1 VGHTSPVTSRRFAF
15 IAAAVG
21 ALVLA
26 GAAAFAA
33 CGSGPSDRSQRR
45 ATGTTETT
53 APTTLTTVA
62 PQTIPVPPLP
72 PAGPTTAPPPAITV
86 PRGTVGTAPSTVTA
100 APATVT
106 TAPASS
112 TPPTATAAPV
122 TTGTSPSTSTTKP
135 TRVTRKTV
143 VYTPP
148 GGPARRGDL
157 VLPRQHTDTILV
169 LVHGEGT
176 RRQMQGWADFYA
188 RRGYASFAIDY
199 LVAKPNTPSPVY
211 PKPENDVKLAVQY
224 LRGRA
229 AGLAVDPDRIVVQG
243 FGTGAAL
250 GAQAEVTPDDTFFGS
265 PTTRY
270 LGVSDAPAA
279 FIGFSGRYDGHRP
292 DQTKYYGGPP
302 NSPDPKVQ
310 ERYAKADSITQASG
324 SAGPSL
330 LVDGDGDNQE
340 FVASASAFRDALQN
354 AGKDVTLTIVP
365 GAGPAFDRDSSGAL
379 TPAGQQAAQQVLEW
393 LQARFPPA

>member
-1 VGHTSPVTSRRFAF
+1 
-15 IAAAVG
+15 
-21 ALVLA
+21 
-26 GAAAFAA
+26 
-33 CGSGPSDRSQRR
+33 
-45 ATGTTETT
+45 
-53 APTTLTTVA
+53 
-62 PQTIPVPPLP
+62 
-72 PAGPTTAPPPAITV
+72 
-86 PRGTVGTAPSTVTA
+86 
-100 APATVT
+100 
-106 TAPASS
+106 
-112 TPPTATAAPV
+112 
-122 TTGTSPSTSTTKP
+122 
-135 TRVTRKTV
+135 VTRKTV
-143 VYTPP
+143 VYSPP

-176 RRQMQGWADFYA
+176 RKQMQGWADVYA
-188 RRGYASFAIDY
+188 QRGYASFAIDY

-229 AGLAVDPDRIVVQG
+229 GGLAVDPDRIVVQG

-292 DQTKYYGGPP
+292 DQTKYYGGAP
-302 NSPDPKVQ
+302 NSTDPQVQ
-310 ERYAKADSITQASG
+310 ARYAEADSIAHAAG
-324 SAGPSL
+324 AAGPAL
-330 LVDGDGDNQE
+330 LFQGEADNPEQ
-340 FVASASAFRDALQN
+340 VASATAFRDALQN
-354 AGKDVTLTIVP
+354 TGKDVTLTIVP
-365 GAGPAFDRDSSGAL
+365 GARSGFDQEASGAL

>member
-1 VGHTSPVTSRRFAF
+1 VTSRRFAF

-135 TRVTRKTV
+135 TTSTTKPGGVTRKAV
-143 VYTPP
+143 VYSPP
-148 GGPARRGDL
+148 GAPKRQADL
-157 VLPRQHTDTILV
+157 VLPRTHGDTIVV
-169 LVHGEGT
+169 LVHGEGS
-176 RRQMQGWADFYA
+176 RKLMRGWADFYA
-188 RRGYASFAIDY
+188 QHGYASFAIDY
-199 LVAKPNTPSPVY
+199 LVARQSTPSPVY
-211 PKPENDVKLAVQY
+211 PKPETDVKAAVQY

-229 AGLAVDPDRIVVQG
+229 GALALDPDKIVVQG
-243 FGTGAAL
+243 FATGAAL
-250 GAQAEVTPDDTFFGS
+250 GAQSAVTPNDPFFDG
-265 PTTRY
+265 PAHFP
-270 LGVSDAPAA
+270 GVSDAPAA

-292 DQTKYYGGPP
+292 DQAKYYGGPP
-302 NSPDPKVQ
+302 DSPDPNVQ
-310 ERYAKADSITQASG
+310 ERYQKADSITQASG
-324 SAGPSL
+324 AAGPSL

-340 FVASASAFRDALQN
+340 FVASATAFRDALQT

-365 GAGPAFDRDSSGAL
+365 GARSGFDRDASGAL